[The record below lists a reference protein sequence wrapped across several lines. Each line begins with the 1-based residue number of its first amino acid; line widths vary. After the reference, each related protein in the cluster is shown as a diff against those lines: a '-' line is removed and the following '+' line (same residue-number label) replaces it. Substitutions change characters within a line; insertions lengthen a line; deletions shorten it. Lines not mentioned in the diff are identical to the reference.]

1 VVHDHW
7 KPYRKMEN
15 VTHALCNVH
24 HLRELLALIEIEKE
38 EWAARM
44 QRLLR
49 RACHA
54 TNLARN
60 RQKPLKPSLIA
71 LINRCYDRIVND
83 ACVWHESL
91 PHLTQK
97 PSRKGRIPHRIGHNL
112 ALRLRDFK
120 DEALRFLTNLDVPF
134 SNNGA
139 ETEVRPV
146 KVREK
151 VSGCSRTEEGAQDFA
166 TIRSVIG
173 TAKKRGWN
181 VLETL
186 SQGAKSLIN
195 KLRGVPEGPALVP
208 G

>member
-1 VVHDHW
+1 
-7 KPYRKMEN
+7 
-15 VTHALCNVH
+15 LCNVH

-44 QRLLR
+44 QRVLR

-54 TNLARN
+54 TNLARD

-71 LINRCYDRIVND
+71 LIGREYDRVVSE
-83 ACVWHESL
+83 ACAWHEAPGSS
-91 PHLTQK
+91 PRACFAASDAKTQWKRPDTASGRPQSGYAPRVK
-97 PSRKGRIPHRIGHNL
+97 PEGNG
-112 ALRLRDFK
+112 LRDHK
-120 DEALRFLTNLDVPF
+120 DEALRFLTNPDVPF

-139 ETEVRPV
+139 ETEVRAV
-146 KVREK
+146 KGRENA
-151 VSGCSRTEEGAQDFA
+151 SGCSRTEEGAQDFA
-166 TIRSVIG
+166 TVRSVIG

-186 SQGAKSLIN
+186 SQGAKSLIA
-195 KLRGVPEGPALVP
+195 KLRGTPEDPVGVP